1 MKKPLLLIVGLLFPC
16 IFTSC
21 DNGRDKEVCV
31 IEQFSTM
38 NSEWEKV
45 LLVYGYWD
53 NQDAAEK
60 IMKAWEPLAER
71 KLRVIPKKISRG
83 EYNKMTNTISK
94 TF

>member
-1 MKKPLLLIVGLLFPC
+1 
-16 IFTSC
+16 
-21 DNGRDKEVCV
+21 
-31 IEQFSTM
+31 M

-45 LLVYGYWD
+45 VLVYGYWD

-83 EYNKMTNTISK
+83 QYNKMINSLSE